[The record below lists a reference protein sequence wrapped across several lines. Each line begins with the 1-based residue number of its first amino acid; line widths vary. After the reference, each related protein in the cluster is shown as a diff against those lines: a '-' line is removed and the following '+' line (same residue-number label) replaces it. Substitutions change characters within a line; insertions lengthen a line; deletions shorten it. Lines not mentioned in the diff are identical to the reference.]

1 MKAALVPVADLALH
15 PSRIRVDLGE
25 LDELTASI
33 RAVGL
38 LQPLLVT
45 ARPGAKVTVI
55 DGVRRHAAL
64 VNARVDKAL
73 CLVLEPGDVSRDIAT
88 MLAAAMHK
96 GLTPLEQADAFA
108 ALRHRGLTQRQIARA
123 TGYSMRTVGA
133 RLILAD
139 LPDDAKALVVERKLT
154 LADAED
160 LAKQLR
166 GGVKA
171 STRPSSP
178 VKARWLGKTHP
189 LAKKVADGCGHGG
202 TRQMVGGVGC
212 GQCWESAIRDDAVAQ
227 LVYQGARAA

>member
-1 MKAALVPVADLALH
+1 MKAAVVLVADLVPH
-15 PSRIRVDLGE
+15 PSRIRSDLGP

-45 ARPGAKVTVI
+45 ARPGQKVTVI
-55 DGVRRHAAL
+55 DGVRRTVAL
-64 VNARVDKAL
+64 QNAKVDKAL

-96 GLTPLEQADAFA
+96 ELTPLEQADAFS
-108 ALRHRGLTQRQIARA
+108 ALRHRGLTQQQIARA
-123 TGYSMRTVGA
+123 TGYSTRTVGA

-139 LPDDAKALVVERKLT
+139 LPDDARAMVAERRLT

-160 LAKQLR
+160 LARQLR

-171 STRPSSP
+171 STRASSP
-178 VKARWLGKTHP
+178 VKARWLAKTHP
-189 LAKKVADGCGHGG
+189 LAKKVSDGCGHGG
-202 TRQMVGGVGC
+202 TRQMIGGVGC